1 MDYKKINYNEYAKQY
16 SLHRTASSRVVE
28 HVMDRLEDYKISK
41 VLEVGCGTADHL
53 FVLKENIGFEAHG
66 FDKSTEMLKAGEQK
80 NPGLHLA
87 EGDANNTFPYEDGT
101 FDLVFS
107 INVIH
112 YIENLENYFKEALR
126 VTDEHGVV
134 LTIIANRDK
143 MKKSMGKY
151 FSEMNHNIQ
160 STDSFIEQIS
170 SNMKQAGFEDIRVT
184 NTDYDYNMK
193 ATDLDA
199 FKNKVFAWV
208 RLLPEECYRQGIALM
223 EEDVRQGKCLG
234 SENFTYIWGFKR

>member
-1 MDYKKINYNEYAKQY
+1 MNYKKINYNEYATQY
-16 SLHRTASSRVVE
+16 SLHRNASSRVVE
-28 HVMDRLEDYKISK
+28 HIMDRLEDYKISK

-66 FDKSTEMLKAGEQK
+66 FDKSTEMMKAGQQK
-80 NPGLHLA
+80 NPGLHLT
-87 EGDANNTFPYEDGT
+87 EGDANNAFPYVEGT

-112 YIENLENYFKEALR
+112 YIENLENYFKEAFR
-126 VTDEHGVV
+126 VADGHGVV

-151 FSEMNHNIQ
+151 FPEMNKDIQ

-170 SNMKQAGFEDIRVT
+170 SNMKNAGFEDIRIT

-193 ATDLDA
+193 EADLDA

-208 RLLPEECYRQGIALM
+208 RLLPQECYSQGISLM
-223 EEDVRQGKCLG
+223 EEDFRQGKCLG
-234 SENFTYIWGFKR
+234 SENFTYIWGFKK